1 MMSEMA
7 ENNKAGV
14 VRVSCSMH
22 QKYGKSF
29 FGILSVQHFTQW
41 PTMSDLANPI
51 YVFAVLCLMVILAVY
66 AGKTKTGSKFGA
78 ALLVIVFTAVV
89 ANLGLI
95 PSASDSIPL
104 YDGIF
109 TYLAPLSIFYLLLGV
124 NLNSIK
130 KAGAP
135 MIILFVLGSLATALG
150 VLVAWYVVS
159 PEKVLGEDARVIAGM
174 LAGTYTGGS
183 ANFNAV
189 ALEYK
194 MQEKGILYAGTIAV
208 DNVVTTLW
216 IIVTLAIPTVMQ
228 KFWKTR
234 KVSQNTLE
242 APIAEDERIDFRSLI
257 WLTFMGVLAYFI
269 SEKLSDFFPQ
279 IPSIL
284 TLSTL
289 GVVLAQFRFVNQLKG
304 SHFLGLYLVYIFLA
318 VIGAYCEIASVIE
331 LKSIGTTL
339 LVFASIS
346 VFVHGVL
353 IVGLGSL
360 FFRDWEMIA
369 IASQANVGGGTTAM
383 ALAETFHRNELILPA
398 ILVGSLGTAL
408 GTYIGFAIVA
418 FL

>member
-1 MMSEMA
+1 MSFM
-7 ENNKAGV
+7 N
-14 VRVSCSMH
+14 
-22 QKYGKSF
+22 
-29 FGILSVQHFTQW
+29 
-41 PTMSDLANPI
+41 NPI
-51 YVFAVLCLMVILAVY
+51 YVLSVLCLMVILAVY
-66 AGKTKTGSKFGA
+66 AGKTKFGSKFGA
-78 ALLVIVFTAVV
+78 ALLVIVFTAII

-95 PSASDSIPL
+95 PSASNSIPL

-135 MIILFVLGSLATALG
+135 MIILFVLGSLATAVG
-150 VLVAWYVVS
+150 VFAAWHLVS
-159 PEKVLGEDARVIAGM
+159 PQEVLGDDARVIAGM

-194 MQEKGILYAGTIAV
+194 MQENGILFAGTIAV
-208 DNVVTTLW
+208 DNVITTLW
-216 IIVTLAIPTVMQ
+216 IIATLAIPAFMQ
-228 KFWKTR
+228 RFLKGR

-242 APIAEDERIDFRSLI
+242 APIAEEEHFDFRSLI
-257 WLTFMGVLAYFI
+257 WLAFIGILAYFI
-269 SEKLSDFFPQ
+269 SELVSDIFPK
-279 IPSIL
+279 IPSIV

-289 GVVLAQFRFVNQLKG
+289 GVILAQFRFVNHLKG

-318 VIGAYCEIASVIE
+318 VIGAYCEISSVVE
-331 LKSIGTTL
+331 LKSIGITL
-339 LVFASIS
+339 LLFASIS
-346 VFVHGVL
+346 VLIHGLL
-353 IVGLGSL
+353 ILLLGSL

-398 ILVGSLGTAL
+398 VLVGSLGTAL
-408 GTYIGFAIVA
+408 GTYIGFFMVSI
-418 FL
+418 L